1 LMMIDDDING
11 IPLKV
16 YFYSDSPGELASCSS
31 VANMTDEEFI
41 KLEARL
47 GAIEVAICDLAAICY
62 ITGRWTDA
70 DIKQRHDL
78 WSELARLSP
87 IEGLNPAEAALVSG
101 ELEDALSALSAM
113 IRSHMAKYLRQ
124 NPGSP
129 QR

>member
-1 LMMIDDDING
+1 
-11 IPLKV
+11 
-16 YFYSDSPGELASCSS
+16 
-31 VANMTDEEFI
+31 MTDEEFI

-70 DIKQRHDL
+70 HIKQRHDL

-87 IEGLNPAEAALVSG
+87 VEGLNPAEAALVSG
-101 ELEDALSALSAM
+101 ELEDALSVLSAM
-113 IRSHMAKYLRQ
+113 IRSHMAEYLRQ